1 MKVKVVLLADI
12 KGVGKKGDIV
22 EVSRG
27 YADNYLLPKKLARIA
42 TEDVIKTIKELEE
55 VKKRKLEKERQRAL
69 NLASKLKETR
79 LVIKKKAGES
89 GKLFGSITPKEIAD
103 ALKSAT
109 GESIDKKSIV
119 IDVPIKTLG
128 EFKITVELGFGIKTD
143 LILEVKPE

>member
-1 MKVKVVLLADI
+1 VKVKVVLLADI
-12 KGVGKKGDIV
+12 KGVGKKGEIV

-69 NLASKLKETR
+69 NLASKLKATR